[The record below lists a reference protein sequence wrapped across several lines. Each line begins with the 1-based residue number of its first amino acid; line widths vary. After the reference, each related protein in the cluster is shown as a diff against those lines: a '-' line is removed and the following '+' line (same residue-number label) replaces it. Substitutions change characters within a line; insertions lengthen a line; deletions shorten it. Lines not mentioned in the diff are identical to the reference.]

1 MDKTLKKILTYG
13 GIFLTYR
20 LYKLYQLGE
29 GVIYKPVGVRFIRG
43 ASIND
48 FVIRIKMEL
57 LNPTN
62 TYLHMKGVDGKLI
75 VKNQVVG
82 AFASAPFTINAGLN
96 YFNLDFKI
104 DPQTTGVQLIQAL
117 IKRDVPVFVVE
128 MNKRLPFISMTEKF
142 AINPNTIPTTDSVLV
157 K

>member
-1 MDKTLKKILTYG
+1 MNKTLKNLLTYTG
-13 GIFLTYR
+13 VYLTWR

-29 GVIYKPVGVRFIRG
+29 KVIYKPVGVRFIRG
-43 ASIND
+43 GSIND

-62 TYLHMKGVDGKLI
+62 TYLNMKSVDGKLI
-75 VKNQVVG
+75 AENKVIGV
-82 AFASAPFTINAGLN
+82 FSTPPFRINAGLN

-104 DPQTTGVQLIQAL
+104 DPKTTGVNLINAL
-117 IKRDVPVFVVE
+117 IKRQVPVFIVD
-128 MNKRLPFISMTEKF
+128 MNKRMPFFSMNEKF
-142 AINPNTIPTTDSVLV
+142 AINPNEIPTTESVLV

>member
-1 MDKTLKKILTYG
+1 
-13 GIFLTYR
+13 
-20 LYKLYQLGE
+20 
-29 GVIYKPVGVRFIRG
+29 
-43 ASIND
+43 
-48 FVIRIKMEL
+48 
-57 LNPTN
+57 
-62 TYLHMKGVDGKLI
+62 MKGVDGKLI

-82 AFASAPFTINAGLN
+82 AFASPPFTINAGLN

-117 IKRDVPVFVVE
+117 IRRDVPVFIVE
-128 MNKRLPFISMTEKF
+128 MNKRLPFFSMTEKF